1 MNCREPG
8 PSQAHSGYD
17 GSKSQSQIV
26 GIEFIGIFCGG
37 EGRESNP
44 PGTLRPP
51 DWF

>member
-1 MNCREPG
+1 MSQYFACWRSAPP
-8 PSQAHSGYD
+8 PSSRLI
-17 GSKSQSQIV
+17 KL
-26 GIEFIGIFCGG
+26 GG